1 LGEVF
6 KEEDVM
12 PEQWISV
19 VEAAAALK
27 VHTRTIERHIKSGKL
42 QSRRGDDGQV
52 QVSVDLPDEPTLMPD
67 PMSIVAGQ
75 AENQV
80 QLALGTTSA
89 IVRTAHEDARLAR
102 QNADLAWEETYV
114 ARRGARAAWT
124 LVGVMVIGTI
134 VAVGWCATRLT
145 KASDDVGQ
153 AQRLVNEEKQ
163 QVGQLSDDNSHL
175 QTQLSLEQERRA
187 RAEGELSGRVAA
199 TAGQKPDAPP
209 SMLERLSAVF
219 TTSQGEQKQK
229 N

>member
-1 LGEVF
+1 
-6 KEEDVM
+6 M
-12 PEQWISV
+12 PDQWISV

-42 QSRRGDDGQV
+42 QSRRADDGQV
-52 QVSVDLPDEPTLMPD
+52 QVCVDLPDEPQMAPD

-102 QNADLAWEETYV
+102 QNADQAWEETYV

-134 VAVGWCATRLT
+134 VAVGWCASRLT
-145 KASDDVGQ
+145 KASADVDQ
-153 AQRLVNEEKQ
+153 AQRTVDTEKQ
-163 QVGQLSDDNSHL
+163 EVGQLSDDNSHL

-199 TAGQKPDAPP
+199 TAGQKSDAPP
-209 SMLERLSAVF
+209 TMLERLSAVF
-219 TTSQGEQKQK
+219 TAPSNEQKQK